1 MDIIIQFP
9 QHNIVMIVNKN
20 LYQPRSSHLNKVMD
34 PETHNNNL
42 MKEKESIRKEITTKM
57 DIIYEDAGS

>member
-1 MDIIIQFP
+1 
-9 QHNIVMIVNKN
+9 MIVNKN